1 MILVTAHAHLPYN
14 SSGPALP
21 REFFS
26 TLDLIIERHSSNLC
40 AIQGTRYI
48 HTMDIISAVRA
59 QDLDAIEAAIE
70 RGEDVNSVDPLDNV
84 MVFRGFVL

>member
-1 MILVTAHAHLPYN
+1 M
-14 SSGPALP
+14 
-21 REFFS
+21 
-26 TLDLIIERHSSNLC
+26 C

-84 MVFRGFVL
+84 MVFR